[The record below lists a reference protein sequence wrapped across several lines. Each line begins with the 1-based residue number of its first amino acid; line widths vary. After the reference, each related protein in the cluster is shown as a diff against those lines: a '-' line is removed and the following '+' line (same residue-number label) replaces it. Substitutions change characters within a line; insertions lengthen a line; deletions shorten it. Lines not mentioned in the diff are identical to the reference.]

1 MADQRPP
8 RRTGDDRGTLL
19 SLLQFQ
25 RESLV
30 RKVEGVGEE
39 QARWSPVGSGTSL
52 LWLTKHLAGAE
63 ATWVLR
69 RFAGRTDVARDD
81 EVHEGDTVES
91 AVSAYRRM
99 WAAVDEVVAG
109 ASLDD
114 SCQADEREH
123 EGPVDLRWIVAHLL
137 EETARHAGH
146 ADIIREQL
154 DGSTGR

>member
-19 SLLQFQ
+19 ALLQYQ

-30 RKVEGVGEE
+30 RKIEGVGEE
-39 QARWSPVGSGTSL
+39 HARWSPVGSGTSL
-52 LWLTKHLAGAE
+52 LWLVKHLAGAE
-63 ATWVLR
+63 ATWVVR
-69 RFAGRTDVARDD
+69 RFAGRKDVVRDD
-81 EVHEGDTVES
+81 EVREDDTVES
-91 AVSAYRRM
+91 AVSAYRRT
-99 WAAVDEVVAG
+99 WAAVDEVLAG

-114 SCQADEREH
+114 LCRADERQP
-123 EGPVDLRWIVAHLL
+123 PVDLRWILAHLL

-146 ADIIREQL
+146 GDIIREQL

>member
-19 SLLQFQ
+19 ALLQFQ

-30 RKVEGVGEE
+30 RKVKGVGEE
-39 QARWSPVGSGTSL
+39 QARWSPVSSGTSL
-52 LWLTKHLAGAE
+52 LWLVKHLAGAE

-69 RFAGRTDVARDD
+69 RFAGRAGVVRDD
-81 EVHEGDTVES
+81 EVREEDSVEA
-91 AVSAYRRM
+91 AVAAYRET
-99 WAAVDEVVAG
+99 WVAVDEVVAG

-114 SCQADEREH
+114 LCVADDRQP
-123 EGPVDLRWIVAHLL
+123 PVDLRWILAHLL

-146 ADIIREQL
+146 ADLIREQL

>member
-8 RRTGDDRGTLL
+8 RRTGDDRGTLMA
-19 SLLQFQ
+19 LLQFQ

-30 RKVEGVGEE
+30 RKVDGVGEE
-39 QARWSPVGSGTSL
+39 QARWSPVGTGTSL
-52 LWLTKHLAGAE
+52 LWLVKHLAGAE

-69 RFAGRTDVARDD
+69 RFAGRPGVVRDD
-81 EVHEGDTVES
+81 EVRDDDSVES
-91 AVSAYRRM
+91 AVAAYREM
-99 WAAVDEVVAG
+99 WAAVDQVVAG

-114 SCQADEREH
+114 GCQADEGRP
-123 EGPVDLRWIVAHLL
+123 PVDLRWILAHLL

>member
-19 SLLQFQ
+19 ALLQFQ
-25 RESLV
+25 RESVV
-30 RKVEGVGEE
+30 RKVEGVGELE
-39 QARWSPVGSGTSL
+39 ARWSPVPSGTSL
-52 LWLTKHLAGAE
+52 LWLVKHLAGAE
-63 ATWVLR
+63 GLWVLQ
-69 RFAGRTDVARDD
+69 RFAGQAGFVRDD
-81 EVHEGDTVES
+81 EVREGDSVEG
-91 AVSAYRRM
+91 AIQAYREM

-114 SCQADEREH
+114 LCGADEGRP
-123 EGPVDLRWIVAHLL
+123 PVDLRWILAHLL

-146 ADIIREQL
+146 ADLIREQL

>member
-1 MADQRPP
+1 MPDQRPP

-19 SLLQFQ
+19 ALLQYQ

-30 RKVEGVGEE
+30 RKVDGVGEE

-52 LWLTKHLAGAE
+52 LWLVKHLAGAE

-69 RFAGRTDVARDD
+69 RFAGRTDVVRDD
-81 EVHEGDTVES
+81 EVREADTVERVV
-91 AVSAYRRM
+91 AAYREM
-99 WAAVDEVVAG
+99 WAAVDEVLAG

-114 SCQADEREH
+114 LCRADERQ
-123 EGPVDLRWIVAHLL
+123 PAVDLRWILAHLL